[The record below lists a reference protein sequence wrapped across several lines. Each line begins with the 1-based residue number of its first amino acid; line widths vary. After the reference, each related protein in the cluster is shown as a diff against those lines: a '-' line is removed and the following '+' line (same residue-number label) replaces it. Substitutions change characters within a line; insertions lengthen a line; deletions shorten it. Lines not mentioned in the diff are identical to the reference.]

1 MFSGFAGKYL
11 CSNNLATVNIDDHI
25 EVKMLASDP
34 GRQIAD
40 VPPPDLI
47 RRNGP
52 EYIRAFI
59 LTFTGAFIQLV
70 G

>member
-1 MFSGFAGKYL
+1 
-11 CSNNLATVNIDDHI
+11 
-25 EVKMLASDP
+25 MLASDP

-40 VPPPDLI
+40 VPTPDLI
-47 RRNGP
+47 QRNGP

-59 LTFTGAFIQLV
+59 LTFTGAFLQLV

>member
-1 MFSGFAGKYL
+1 MFSRLAGKYL
-11 CSNNLATVNIDDHI
+11 CSNNFATVNIDDHI

-40 VPPPDLI
+40 VPTPDLI
-47 RRNGP
+47 RRNSP
-52 EYIRAFI
+52 EYIRPFVLAFSGS
-59 LTFTGAFIQLV
+59 FRQLV

>member
-11 CSNNLATVNIDDHI
+11 SSNKFATVNIDDHI

-40 VPPPDLI
+40 VPTPDLI
-47 RRNGP
+47 RRNDP
-52 EYIRAFI
+52 EYIRPFI
-59 LTFTGAFIQLV
+59 LALTGSFRQLV